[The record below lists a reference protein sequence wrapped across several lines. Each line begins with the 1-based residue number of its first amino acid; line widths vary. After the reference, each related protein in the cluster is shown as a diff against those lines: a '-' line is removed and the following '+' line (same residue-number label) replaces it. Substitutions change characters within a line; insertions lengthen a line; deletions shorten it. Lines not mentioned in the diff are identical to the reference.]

1 MCVGKTGENFSKIPA
16 VIFSSGDINKGLLLL
31 KISIPCKLSRKTVEN
46 ILIRK
51 KLCFAN
57 DLKKYFFLFSSVSL
71 PFYLFRQPLHPL
83 KDSQYQFQSKGG
95 WVGRDIYF
103 GDLRRNH
110 PFPLAQLSQFPG
122 AQFPFIVTRL
132 SPLHFYP
139 LPPGLVLS
147 PFSRLSPSYSADLA
161 QSLTFPALSQ
171 PFTCLEEF

>member
-83 KDSQYQFQSKGG
+83 KDSQYQFQSNGG
-95 WVGRDIYF
+95 WVGREHLF
-103 GDLRRNH
+103 WR
-110 PFPLAQLSQFPG
+110 PQKKPSFPLGSVVTISRGPISIYSHKTISPPFLS
-122 AQFPFIVTRL
+122 
-132 SPLHFYP
+132 
-139 LPPGLVLS
+139 
-147 PFSRLSPSYSADLA
+147 LA
-161 QSLTFPALSQ
+161 PRSCSQSLFQTLSIIQ
-171 PFTCLEEF
+171 R